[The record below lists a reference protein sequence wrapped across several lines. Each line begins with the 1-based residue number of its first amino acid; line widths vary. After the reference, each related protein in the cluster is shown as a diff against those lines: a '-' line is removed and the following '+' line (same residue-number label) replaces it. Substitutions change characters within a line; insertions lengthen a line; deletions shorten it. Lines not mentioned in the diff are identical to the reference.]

1 MQGSFYPE
9 IALIQGRIPMRYRAI
24 APFIPLLAAVL
35 ILSAC
40 AGMMKTKPSA
50 SNFQKP
56 EVSLAS
62 FQVPQYD
69 GYWYYGKGIEPTM
82 GQAGNHGAP
91 LPMSFLFRVDNP
103 NPYPVKVTN
112 LSYTIS
118 FEGFELKTVNNNDEY
133 WIPAEGTDHIRSNT
147 MITVR
152 SAILSLKVAS
162 GFKLK
167 EKGWS
172 APQALERW
180 WTKVPK
186 LEVPVQVVQGR
197 AAFQANGVSEVTGFE
212 AAYPQD

>member
-1 MQGSFYPE
+1 
-9 IALIQGRIPMRYRAI
+9 MRYRAI
-24 APFIPLLAAVL
+24 APLIPLLAAVL

-40 AGMMKTKPSA
+40 AGMKKTKPSA

-69 GYWYYGKGIEPTM
+69 GYWYYAKSIEPTM

-103 NPYPVKVTN
+103 NPYPVKISN
-112 LSYTIS
+112 LNYSIS
-118 FEGFELKTVNNNDEY
+118 FEGFTLKTVNNQDDY
-133 WIPAEGTDHIRSNT
+133 WIPAKGSDHIRSTT

-172 APQALERW
+172 APEALQRW
-180 WTKVPK
+180 WSKIPK
-186 LEVPVQVVQGR
+186 SQVPVQVKRGR
-197 AAFQANGVSEVTGFE
+197 ASFQADGVSKVVTFE
-212 AAYPQD
+212 GTYPRD